1 MTMTEDQARRIAEL
15 QARRSGSASADA
27 SSRRDSKP
35 GVRRPKV
42 HAAKKSRYLALGLSV
57 AATSG
62 LVSGMWTQA
71 ALSNTA
77 VSAATADTKPVV
89 AETAPQQ
96 STVYIVVHRPS
107 APGADT
113 LRTTTAPPAVV
124 TPPPAVV
131 APKPAPAAPA
141 PQPTTKSHGSK

>member
-1 MTMTEDQARRIAEL
+1 MTEEQARRIAEL
-15 QARRSGSASADA
+15 KARRSGGVSADPA
-27 SSRRDSKP
+27 SSPSSRP

-89 AETAPQQ
+89 AEAAPQQ
-96 STVYIVVHRPS
+96 STVYIIVHRPATS
-107 APGADT
+107 SADT
-113 LRTTTAPPAVV
+113 LRNATQPPAVV
-124 TPPPAVV
+124 TRPPAAV
-131 APKPAPAAPA
+131 APRPAPAAPA